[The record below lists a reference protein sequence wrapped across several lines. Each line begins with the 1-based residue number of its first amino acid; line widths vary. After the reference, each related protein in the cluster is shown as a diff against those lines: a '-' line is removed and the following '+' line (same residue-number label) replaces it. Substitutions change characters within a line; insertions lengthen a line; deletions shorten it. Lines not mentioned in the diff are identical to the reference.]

1 MQNNN
6 DRLDYLDA
14 ARAIALMLG
23 VVFHAIISFMPIFIG
38 WAVMD
43 ISTHEGVP
51 IFMLISH
58 SFRMALFF
66 LIAGFFSHM
75 TFHKKGALS
84 FLKSRLLRIGIPLV
98 LGWLLLR
105 PLLVFCWTMG
115 AQSMRGEVD
124 FASSFSAGITALS
137 DLPTGFLIGTHL
149 WFLYY
154 LLLICVSVFLIRF
167 VLNLHQPTKNRLTQ
181 IADSVL
187 SWTGNSNL
195 AFVVLAIPTAA
206 CLWFMQ
212 HWGIDTPD
220 KSLVPIIPVS
230 LLYAGCFLFGW
241 LLHRQRLLMESF
253 SELTWL
259 KFTLCFISI
268 LITIKLSGFEMK
280 MSHPDYLLLK
290 TGFMLSYGIMM
301 WSLVSIS
308 IGLCRLLF
316 KGPSKFVRYIA
327 DSSYWLYLIH
337 LPLVIGLQIAFAE
350 LAIYWL
356 IKLVGIFTITIL
368 ISILFYDAFV
378 RSTFIGATLN
388 GKRKARAIFSFNKEF
403 KDAIKH

>member
-1 MQNNN
+1 MQNINN
-6 DRLDYLDA
+6 ARLDYLDA

-23 VVFHAIISFMPIFIG
+23 IIFHAIISFMPIFIG

-75 TFHKKGALS
+75 TFHQRGALN
-84 FLKSRLLRIGIPLV
+84 FLNTRLLRIGIPLV
-98 LGWLLLR
+98 AGWFLLR

-115 AQSMRGEVD
+115 AQSMRGDVD
-124 FASSFSAGITALS
+124 FSSSLSAGLTSLG
-137 DLPTGFLIGTHL
+137 DLPSGFLIGTHL

-154 LLLICVSVFLIRF
+154 LLLICLSVMLIRF
-167 VLNLHQPTKNRLTQ
+167 LLNLHQPTKSRLTQ
-181 IADSVL
+181 IADSSLKWL
-187 SWTGNSNL
+187 SSSHL
-195 AFVVLAIPTAA
+195 AIFALAIPTAA

-220 KSLVPIIPVS
+220 KSLTPLMPVS
-230 LLYAGCFLFGW
+230 LLYGGCFLFGW
-241 LLHRQRLLMESF
+241 LLHRRSSLMESF
-253 SELTWL
+253 SQLTWL
-259 KFTLCFISI
+259 KFILCIISI
-268 LITIKLSGFEMK
+268 LVTIKLSGFEMK
-280 MSHPDYLLLK
+280 QSHSDYILLK

-301 WSLVSIS
+301 WSLVSIA
-308 IGLCRLLF
+308 IGLCKRLF
-316 KGPSKFVRYIA
+316 SGPSKLIRYIA

-350 LAIYWL
+350 LAIYWF
-356 IKLVGIFTITIL
+356 IKLLCIFTITIL
-368 ISILFYDAFV
+368 FSILFYDAFV

-388 GKRKARAIFSFNKEF
+388 GKRKARYIFNFNKGN
-403 KDAIKH
+403 